1 MRVNQDLWHRMG
13 VMESR
18 EKVLIRQKAELGIAA
33 QAQQQELGTLQQKV
47 TRLSQELQGWEL
59 EEEVADVIQHSLTV
73 SEAPV
78 TSTSVKEVKA
88 FI

>member
-1 MRVNQDLWHRMG
+1 
-13 VMESR
+13 MESR
-18 EKVLIRQKAELGIAA
+18 GKALIRQKAELGVAA

-47 TRLSQELQGWEL
+47 TRLSQELQRWEL

-78 TSTSVKEVKA
+78 MSTSVKEVKA